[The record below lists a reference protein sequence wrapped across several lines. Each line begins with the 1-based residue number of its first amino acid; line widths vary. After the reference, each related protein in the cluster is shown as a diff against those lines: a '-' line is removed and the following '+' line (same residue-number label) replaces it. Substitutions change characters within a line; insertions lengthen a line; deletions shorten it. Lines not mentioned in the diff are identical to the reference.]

1 MKCRHCES
9 DRIMDIFSHSKD
21 SGSLSYPKL
30 KLEHDGYFPFIDDV
44 CGGDD
49 ATFFFC
55 LDCGTMQGDSF
66 PISDDTIR
74 QAFREANGE
83 DDEDEDDDLVIIRQP
98 PPPASFSGW
107 RLNDG
112 SGVEHKTTSAGK
124 FFRLPWMVDVH
135 KTPNFMR
142 WALTID
148 SEDRT
153 LLIAIID
160 VPNTDNLIIDI
171 IAVVEDNSLSYDILE
186 WDTVKQHLR
195 KVKNND

>member
-83 DDEDEDDDLVIIRQP
+83 DDEDEDDDLV
-98 PPPASFSGW
+98 S
-107 RLNDG
+107 
-112 SGVEHKTTSAGK
+112 VEHKTTSAGK